1 MRIASALTCA
11 LLAVC
16 GPTHAQDTTGEGA
29 RLAIEKLGQ
38 AALALDD
45 ARGASNRV
53 AALTQTVKAYE
64 DGLAVMRDGLRRAAI
79 QERAIQADFDSRS
92 GELSQ
97 LLGVL
102 QSMEKSPAPLLLLHP
117 NGPIGTAR
125 SGMLVSDI
133 TPELAER
140 AATLKVSLDEI
151 TLLRSLQGN
160 AVDALQD
167 GLAAVQ
173 IARTELAQAIS
184 DRTDLPRRYVS
195 DPNKMARLLNDSE
208 TLSAFA
214 SGLSQ
219 INTAGP
225 APQTADFAAAKG
237 ALSVPVAGRLLRQFN
252 DPDAA
257 GIERPGV
264 LIAARPLSVVTT
276 PWPATLRYRGPLL
289 DYGNVIILEPQDGY
303 LLVLAGLSDVYGE
316 AGQVLDIGAP
326 VGLMGGTTPNLG
338 EFIEN
343 SVEGSGNTL
352 SETLYI
358 ELRVGQ
364 SPVDPANWFALNKE

>member
-1 MRIASALTCA
+1 MRFATALTCA
-11 LLAVC
+11 WIALC
-16 GPTHAQDTTGEGA
+16 GATHAQDTTGEGA
-29 RLAIEKLGQ
+29 RLAIEKLNQ
-38 AALALDD
+38 AATALEN
-45 ARGASNRV
+45 AQGASDRV
-53 AALTQTVKAYE
+53 AALTQTVQAYE
-64 DGLAVMRDGLRRAAI
+64 DGLAVMRDGLRRVAI

-92 GELSQ
+92 EELSQ

-125 SGMLVSDI
+125 SGMLLSDI

-140 AATLKVSLDEI
+140 AAALKNDLDQI

-167 GLAAVQ
+167 GLVSVQ
-173 IARTELAQAIS
+173 AARTALAQAIS
-184 DRTDLPRRYVS
+184 DRSDLPRRYVS

-208 TLSAFA
+208 TLSAFVT
-214 SGLSQ
+214 GLSQ
-219 INTAGP
+219 IDIAGP
-225 APQTADFAAAKG
+225 APRTADFAAAKG
-237 ALSVPVAGRLLRQFN
+237 ALPLPVAGRLLRRF
-252 DPDAA
+252 DEPDAA
-257 GIERPGV
+257 GIVRPGI

-358 ELRVGQ
+358 ELRDGQ

>member
-1 MRIASALTCA
+1 MRFATALTCA
-11 LLAVC
+11 WFALC
-16 GPTHAQDTTGEGA
+16 GTAHAQDTTGEGA
-29 RLAIEKLGQ
+29 RLAIEKLNQ
-38 AALALDD
+38 AATALEN
-45 ARGASNRV
+45 AQGASDRV
-53 AALTQTVKAYE
+53 AALTQTVQAYE
-64 DGLAVMRDGLRRAAI
+64 DGLAVMRDGLRRVAI

-92 GELSQ
+92 EELSQ

-125 SGMLVSDI
+125 SGMLLSDI

-140 AATLKVSLDEI
+140 AAALKNDLDQI

-167 GLAAVQ
+167 GLVSVQ
-173 IARTELAQAIS
+173 AARTELAQAIS
-184 DRTDLPRRYVS
+184 DRSDLPRRYVS

-208 TLSAFA
+208 TLSAFVT
-214 SGLSQ
+214 GLSQ
-219 INTAGP
+219 IDIAGP
-225 APQTADFAAAKG
+225 APRTADFAAAKG
-237 ALSVPVAGRLLRQFN
+237 ALPLPVAGRLLRRF
-252 DPDAA
+252 DEPDAA
-257 GIERPGV
+257 GIVRPGI

-358 ELRVGQ
+358 ELRDGQ